1 MVIRI
6 KLRSILFVVL
16 PAVCAAVLC
25 LLASVRA
32 DRTPSAP
39 AGGEAVPLPI
49 FLYHVISP
57 KQTYQYG
64 ITPDEFESDLIY
76 LSQNGYSTITMTQL
90 IDSVDSGRSLP
101 PKPVVLSFDDGYYN
115 NYVYAFP
122 LLKKYRARMVLSI
135 IGKSTDDFS
144 SRPSDNLSYAHVTWA
159 QIGEMLDSGLVEV
172 QNHTYNLHEIN
183 GGRTG
188 CMRKPG
194 ESLERYEKVIT
205 EDVGKLQKEIAERTG
220 FTPNTFTYPY
230 GKSSESTDGILKK
243 LGFRA
248 TLSCDYG
255 VNLIGRDPDGLFGL
269 RRIERTHG
277 RSIKSILNQ

>member
-6 KLRSILFVVL
+6 KPRHVICAVL
-16 PAVCAAVLC
+16 PAVCAAA
-25 LLASVRA
+25 LLLFAPAPA
-32 DRTPSAP
+32 DRPAAAP

-49 FLYHVISP
+49 FLYHIISP
-57 KQTYQYG
+57 KKTYQYG
-64 ITPDEFESDLIY
+64 ITPDEFESDLAF

-90 IDSVDSGRSLP
+90 IDSVDSGGSLP
-101 PKPVVLSFDDGYYN
+101 PKPVILSFDDGYYN

-122 LLKKYRARMVLSI
+122 LLKKYRASMVLSI

-144 SRPSDNLSYAHVTWA
+144 SRPSDSLSYAHVTWA
-159 QIGEMLDSGLVEV
+159 QIDEMLDSGLVEV
-172 QNHTYNLHEIN
+172 QNHTYNLHEIS

-194 ESLERYEKVIT
+194 ESPERYEKVVAD
-205 EDVGKLQKEIAERTG
+205 DVGRLQKEIAERTG
-220 FTPNTFTYPY
+220 FTPNTFAYPY
-230 GKSSESTDGILKK
+230 GKSSESTDDILKK

-255 VNLIGRDPDGLFGL
+255 VNLIGGDPDGLFGL

-277 RSIKSILNQ
+277 RSVESVLHP

>member
-6 KLRSILFVVL
+6 KPRHVICAVL
-16 PAVCAAVLC
+16 PAVCAAA
-25 LLASVRA
+25 LLLFAPAPA
-32 DRTPSAP
+32 DRPAAAP
-39 AGGEAVPLPI
+39 VGGEAVPLPI
-49 FLYHVISP
+49 FLYHIISP
-57 KQTYQYG
+57 KKTYQYG
-64 ITPDEFESDLIY
+64 ITPDEFESDLAF
-76 LSQNGYSTITMTQL
+76 LSRNGYSTITMTQL
-90 IDSVDSGRSLP
+90 IDSVDSGGSLP
-101 PKPVVLSFDDGYYN
+101 PKPAILSFDDGYYN

-144 SRPSDNLSYAHVTWA
+144 SRPSDSLSYAHVTWA
-159 QIGEMLDSGLVEV
+159 QIDEMLDSGPVEV
-172 QNHTYNLHEIN
+172 QNHTYNLHEIS

-194 ESLERYEKVIT
+194 ESPERYEKVVAD
-205 EDVGKLQKEIAERTG
+205 DVGRLQKEIAERTG
-220 FTPNTFTYPY
+220 FTPNTFAYPY
-230 GKSSESTDGILKK
+230 GKSSESTDDILKK

-255 VNLIGRDPDGLFGL
+255 VNLIGGDPDGLFGL

-277 RSIKSILNQ
+277 WSVESVLHP